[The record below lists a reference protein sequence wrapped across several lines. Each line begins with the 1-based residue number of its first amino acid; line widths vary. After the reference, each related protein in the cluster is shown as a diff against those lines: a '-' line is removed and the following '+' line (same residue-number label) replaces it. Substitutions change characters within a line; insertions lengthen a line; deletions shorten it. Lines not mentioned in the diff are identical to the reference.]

1 MERGEELKEDEGW
14 KEGRNGKA
22 GRAGRKGKCTVEV
35 WRGVDKTEV
44 RRQEEGYKKGEW
56 WK

>member
-1 MERGEELKEDEGW
+1 MERGEELKEDEGR

-44 RRQEEGYKKGEW
+44 RRQEEG
-56 WK
+56 